1 MKSRRFKKNHK
12 TKKTHTM
19 KKHQKTKKIC
29 KRGCRTKDCGHTPFL
44 YGGSGPNDFQKL
56 DDLGQN
62 LAYTGEKVPAI
73 SPNPHFA
80 YVGKGGFS
88 GKGNNYSVSDAN
100 YNLADAAA
108 YPSAYPIVNN
118 QYVPGNPTV
127 NWLNSNSMSG
137 GKRSRYSKKGGTSPP
152 PLPAVLPSSTNSS
165 THTSIPIPLV
175 PPPTPPNPPMKGGS
189 CGCSS
194 PSNSYGNLAPGQK
207 GGCGQC
213 QQKGGNGF
221 YKNPLPYP
229 NGLVGTAWTPKISS
243 WPGVNGVDG
252 DSNYYPLNTYSPVDI
267 SREMVDIGA
276 SKPFMGGGGK
286 KTKKKL
292 SKFKTKK
299 YRGGNWS
306 NSFGQDLIN
315 LGRSSFYNMNTTFNA
330 LKGVHP
336 PTNPLPW
343 KEQL

>member
-1 MKSRRFKKNHK
+1 MKSRSFKKNHK

-19 KKHQKTKKIC
+19 KKYRKTKKMC
-29 KRGCRTKDCGHTPFL
+29 KHGCRTKDCGHTPFL
-44 YGGSGPNDFQKL
+44 YGGNGPNSFQKL

-62 LAYTGEKVPAI
+62 LAYTGEKVPAV

-88 GKGNNYSVSDAN
+88 GKGNNYAVSDAN
-100 YNLADAAA
+100 YNLADAAL
-108 YPSAYPIVNN
+108 YPAAYPIVNN

-137 GKRSRYSKKGGTSPP
+137 GKRSRYSKKGGSPLSSPP
-152 PLPAVLPSSTNSS
+152 TVSPL
-165 THTSIPIPLV
+165 
-175 PPPTPPNPPMKGGS
+175 PMKGGS

-194 PSNSYGNLAPGQK
+194 PSNSYGNLVPGQK

-213 QQKGGNGF
+213 LQKGGNGF

-252 DSNYYPLNTYSPVDI
+252 DSNYFPLNTYSPVDI

-276 SKPFMGGGGK
+276 SKPFIGGGGK
-286 KTKKKL
+286 KTKRIP
-292 SKFKTKK
+292 KFKTKK

-343 KEQL
+343 KQR